1 MKQDIQQNCIDE
13 HCGSHQQEQF
23 ECWRMLGDSQSEVA
37 GRVFCTF
44 FAGS

>member
-1 MKQDIQQNCIDE
+1 MDLPAVVRTIK
-13 HCGSHQQEQF
+13 QF

-37 GRVFCTF
+37 GRVFCTS